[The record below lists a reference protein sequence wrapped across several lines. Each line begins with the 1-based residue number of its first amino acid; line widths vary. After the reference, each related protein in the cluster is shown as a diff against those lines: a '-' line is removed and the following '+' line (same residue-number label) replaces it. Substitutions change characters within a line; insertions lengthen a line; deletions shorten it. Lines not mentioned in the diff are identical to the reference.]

1 MSEPTLPLQ
10 GVRVAALTIVWAGP
24 YATALLS
31 DLGAEII
38 RMESPNYSPYLTRGA
53 TPRPSQAY
61 LDALSG
67 WSGAMPDRKVGE
79 RPWNR
84 WPLFNAHARNKL
96 GMTVDLTQ
104 PSGQEV
110 AHRLLQ
116 ASDVFI
122 ENNVPETLEKLQL
135 TYEQVSE
142 VNPGIVMISM
152 PAFGTTGPYKNY
164 RALGVNN
171 EGVAGHN
178 SLRGYTDMD
187 ASALSPV
194 FSADAAAGASAAFAA
209 MAALH
214 HRRRTGQGQYIEVS
228 QTENFLPYLGEYFM
242 DYFMNGRVGETMG
255 NRQPHALQG
264 CYPCLGD
271 DKWINISIFD
281 EAEWQGF
288 CRVMEHPTW
297 TTEPEFATHED
308 RRRYHDVLDTHIAE
322 WTLQH
327 DAHTVMGLLQGAGV
341 PAGAVLD
348 QADAF
353 ADPHLEARG
362 FFQSAYQED
371 CGTHL
376 YPSAPFRMS
385 VTDPKIRTGPV
396 RLGGDNEY
404 VYKTVLGYS
413 DGEYEALAAE
423 GHITMEY
430 PPHSL
435 R

>member
-1 MSEPTLPLQ
+1 MSEPVLPLQ

-38 RMESPNYSPYLTRGA
+38 RIESPNYSPYLTRGP
-53 TPRPSQAY
+53 TPRPSQEY
-61 LDALSG
+61 LEAMSG
-67 WSGAMPDRKVGE
+67 WSGAMPDRLVGE

-96 GMTVDLTQ
+96 GMTVDLTI
-104 PSGQEV
+104 PSGQEI
-110 AHRLLQ
+110 AGRLLR

-122 ENNVPETLEKLQL
+122 QNNVPETLEKLQL
-135 TYEQVSE
+135 TYDRVSAD
-142 VNPGIVMISM
+142 NPGIVMISM

-178 SLRGYTDMD
+178 SLRGYADMD
-187 ASALSPV
+187 ASAQSPI

-209 MAALH
+209 MAGLH
-214 HRRRTGQGQYIEVS
+214 HRRRTGQGQYIEIS
-228 QTENFLPYLGEYFM
+228 QSENFLPYLGEYFM
-242 DYFMNGRVGETMG
+242 DYFMNDRLGETLG
-255 NRQPHALQG
+255 NRHPLAVQG
-264 CYPCLGD
+264 CYPSLGD
-271 DKWINISIFD
+271 DRWINISIFD
-281 EAEWQGF
+281 DVQWEGF
-288 CRVMEHPTW
+288 CRALGNPAWAGV
-297 TTEPEFATHED
+297 PEFATQD
-308 RRRYHDVLDTHIAE
+308 NRRKHHDIL
-322 WTLQH
+322 
-327 DAHTVMGLLQGAGV
+327 DAHITQWTQQRDPQTAMRLLQEAGV

-348 QADAF
+348 QGDAY
-353 ADPHLEARG
+353 ADPHFEARG
-362 FFQSAYQED
+362 FFQPAYQED

-385 VTDPKIRTGPV
+385 VTDPRIRSGPV
-396 RLGGDNEY
+396 RLGEHNEY

-413 DGEYEALAAE
+413 DEEYKALTAE

-430 PPHSL
+430 P
-435 R
+435 

>member
-1 MSEPTLPLQ
+1 MSAPTLRPLPLQ
-10 GVRVAALTIVWAGP
+10 GVRVAALTVVWAGP

-38 RMESPNYSPYLTRGA
+38 RMESPNYSPYLTRGP
-53 TPRPSQAY
+53 TPRPSQGY
-61 LDALSG
+61 IDALGG
-67 WSGAMPDRKVGE
+67 WGGAMPDRLVGE

-96 GMTVDLTQ
+96 GMTVDLTL
-104 PSGQEV
+104 PSGQEI
-110 AHRLLQ
+110 AQRLLQ

-135 TYEQVSE
+135 TYDHVSTA
-142 VNPGIVMISM
+142 NPGIVMISM
-152 PAFGTTGPYKNY
+152 PAFGTTGPYRNY

-187 ASALSPV
+187 ASALSPI

-214 HRRRTGQGQYIEVS
+214 HARRTGQGQYIEVS
-228 QTENFLPYLGEYFM
+228 QSENFLPYLGEYFM
-242 DYFMNGRVGETMG
+242 DYFMNERVGETLG
-255 NRQPHALQG
+255 NRHPYALQG
-264 CYPCLGD
+264 CYPCRGD
-271 DKWINISIFD
+271 DKWVNISIFD
-281 EAEWQGF
+281 EAQWQAF
-288 CRVMEHPTW
+288 CGVLGHPSW
-297 TTEPEFATHED
+297 AAEPQFATHED
-308 RRRYHDVLDTHIAE
+308 RRQYHGALDEHIAQ
-322 WTLQH
+322 WARQH
-327 DAHTVMGLLQGAGV
+327 DPETAMHLLQEAGV
-341 PAGAVLD
+341 PAGAILD
-348 QADAF
+348 QAGAY
-353 ADPHLEARG
+353 ADPHLQDRG
-362 FFQSAYQED
+362 FFQPAYQQD

-385 VTDPKIRTGPV
+385 ETDPNIRSGPV
-396 RLGGDNEY
+396 RLGEHNEY

-413 DGEYEALAAE
+413 GEEYDALTAE

-430 PPHSL
+430 P
-435 R
+435 